1 MRKMQILTGLTES
14 HFSQMYQLEKAFY
27 SEEYITPY
35 QEAYRWYHKYP
46 YTTFA
51 AAEAGQIVGFINLFP
66 IQKALFEA
74 IKSGQYNDKDL
85 TVSDIVNIEEGG
97 ESLLHM
103 YLSCVVV
110 RSEKRKQ
117 GVTELLLRTA
127 VNYYQPYAERCAYI
141 ITDNVTQE
149 GQRFS
154 QRYGFEPLQASN
166 HNSKLY
172 IQEYASFERRVLI
185 QK

>member
-1 MRKMQILTGLTES
+1 MEILEELHEL
-14 HFSQMYQLEKAFY
+14 HFRQMYNLEKEYY
-27 SEEYITPY
+27 SEEYIAPHQEVY
-35 QEAYRWYHKYP
+35 QWYQRFP

-51 AAEAGQIVGFINLFP
+51 AAEAGEIIGFINLFP
-66 IQKALFEA
+66 IRGPLFEE
-74 IKSGQYNDKDL
+74 IKAGRYNDKDL
-85 TVSDIVNIEEGG
+85 TVSDITDINEECG
-97 ESLLHM
+97 EPLHM
-103 YLSCVVV
+103 FLSCLVV